1 MALIPP
7 SFQPFGL
14 LKFRNLVIERRL
26 VRFIRLHRN
35 RRFVA
40 KKNRFQKAS
49 SIYCKVHIFWEGHK
63 FLQNLNCRFVLCSNC
78 QISCGDFAKF
88 CGLLRIYE
96 LYGTLSIGNLM
107 FICQFFFIKFIFSEK
122 ATKFWEISTVDL
134 TVIT

>member
-1 MALIPP
+1 MYFKSNGKKYLGVALIPP

-49 SIYCKVHIFWEGHK
+49 SIYCKVHIFREGHK

-96 LYGTLSIGNLM
+96 LYMLRGKCSDQVAVLCSRIPHV
-107 FICQFFFIKFIFSEK
+107 IC
-122 ATKFWEISTVDL
+122 
-134 TVIT
+134 